1 MRADDNAN
9 MDCATAREAIS
20 ANLDGEDPGVD
31 PVALDEHVSRCAAC
45 LTWQDEAAAVTRLV
59 RLEPAAAS
67 PDVSARVLAHAPA
80 TARPV
85 RLDWPRLA
93 LVLTAIAQLSIV
105 VSLLFV
111 PQRMADGMA
120 VQPGSHLEHE
130 AAAFNFAIAIALL
143 WAAAKPRQARSQLPV
158 LLSFAAVLV
167 GLSVLDLVAGRVGW
181 ERLAS
186 HLPLLF
192 GLFCAVLVARRDG
205 RRPWPGNRAGAEPA
219 SRTSTGETGQDLAE
233 PSAQS
238 RKYQPPAARRNVA

>member
-1 MRADDNAN
+1 

-20 ANLDGEDPGVD
+20 ATLDGEDPGVD
-31 PVALDEHVSRCAAC
+31 PAALDEHVAHCAAC

-59 RLEPAAAS
+59 RLEPAAAA
-67 PDVSARVLAHAPA
+67 PDVAGRVLDHAPA
-80 TARPV
+80 PST
-85 RLDWPRLA
+85 RLDWPRLV
-93 LVLTAIAQLSIV
+93 LVITAIAQLSIV
-105 VSLLFV
+105 VSLLFM
-111 PQRMADGMA
+111 PQPMADGMS

-167 GLSVLDLVAGRVGW
+167 GLSLFDALGGRVGW

-192 GLFCAVLVARRDG
+192 GVVCAVLIARRDG
-205 RRPWPGNRAGAEPA
+205 RWPWPGDRAGAEPA
-219 SRTSTGETGQDLAE
+219 NRTSLDETAGELAE
-233 PSAQS
+233 PAEGS